1 MGKLTMCT
9 QTTETPT
16 TYCPEFSTGGL
27 GGPVTTHEQLLNETL
42 NIPCPGLGVFQ
53 GRHYQLLAVALES
66 PSVLPGHG
74 F

>member
-16 TYCPEFSTGGL
+16 TYCPEFSTGSL
-27 GGPVTTHEQLLNETL
+27 GGPATTHEQLLNETL
-42 NIPCPGLGVFQ
+42 NSPSSGLGVFQ
-53 GRHYQLLAVALES
+53 GRHYQLLAVALER
-66 PSVLPGHG
+66 PSVLLGHG